1 MIPVGFDYA
10 RARSLRDA
18 LKALAR
24 NDGTKLLAGGHSLI
38 PLLRF
43 RLAQPPRLLDISGL
57 DELRGIDATG
67 RKTRIRAGT
76 TYRDLLDSAEL
87 AQRFPVLVEATR
99 GVGDLQVR
107 NAGTVG
113 GGLAHADPASDLP
126 AVMLALG
133 ADFVLRSA
141 AGTRTV
147 PAAGFF
153 QGPFT
158 TAMRDDE
165 LLFEIVLPPLPKGA
179 GTAYVSFEQAASGY
193 ALAGAAAVVT
203 RSRKTVKTAVL
214 ALTGVAD
221 RAYLA
226 DVSALAGTHADEA
239 ALAAA
244 TASVTAGREVN
255 GDIHAPADYRTQL
268 AGVVARRALARAY
281 ERAG

>member
-43 RLAQPPRLLDISGL
+43 RLAQPARLLDISGL
-57 DELRGIDATG
+57 EELRGIDARG
-67 RKTRIRAGT
+67 RKTRIRAAT
-76 TYRDLLDSAEL
+76 TYRDLLDSAEI
-87 AQRFPVLVEATR
+87 AQRFPILIEATL
-99 GVGDLQVR
+99 GIGDLQVR

-113 GGLAHADPASDLP
+113 GGLAHADPASDMP

-133 ADFVLRSA
+133 AEFVLRSA
-141 AGTRTV
+141 AGIRSV
-147 PAAGFF
+147 AAADFF
-153 QGPFT
+153 LGPFS
-158 TAMRDDE
+158 TALRDDE
-165 LLFEIVLPPLPKGA
+165 LLVEIVLSPLPKGA
-179 GTAYVSFEQAASGY
+179 GTAYASFEQAASGY

-203 RSRKTVKTAVL
+203 RSRKTVKTATL

-226 DVSALAGTHADEA
+226 DVSALVGRHCDEA
-239 ALAAA
+239 ALAQA
-244 TASVTAGREVN
+244 TAGVAAGREVN
-255 GDIHAPADYRTQL
+255 DDIHAPTAYRTHL
-268 AGVVARRALARAY
+268 AGVVARRALATAY